1 LHRIYIWVFSYPLVI
16 KDDGKREI
24 PSVFLRD
31 FLGEFST
38 KSLNIRFIEKNG
50 CWLISGKAWPKRSV
64 VSLRKWQFYR
74 ATCFAAWA
82 MKLRFIARAKV
93 DLVEIYEYFAQENP
107 IAARQVIAIIQ
118 AAQRWPEP
126 L

>member
-1 LHRIYIWVFSYPLVI
+1 
-16 KDDGKREI
+16 
-24 PSVFLRD
+24 
-31 FLGEFST
+31 
-38 KSLNIRFIEKNG
+38 
-50 CWLISGKAWPKRSV
+50 
-64 VSLRKWQFYR
+64 
-74 ATCFAAWA
+74 